1 MFKFNK
7 LWALALLFTLV
18 FTLTGCSPAPATAP
32 QADATTTEKT
42 ATATTY
48 PLTLNDGGDV
58 ALTFEKAPV
67 SVVSLSPSATEIIF
81 AIGKGDLLKGRTD
94 YCNFP
99 AEAAA
104 VPSVGSITEPN
115 LELLAAA
122 KPDVVF
128 ISDMFS
134 SEVKAKIEALGIK
147 VFDLSSH
154 DSFEGVYTALENAGV
169 ILDAQEAA
177 TTLTADMKS
186 KVADV
191 QNKVKDLP
199 KVDTYYVVGFGEY
212 GDFTAGKGTF
222 IDQMIGMAGGN
233 NVAQDAEG
241 WKYSLEKLIEK
252 DPELMICSKFFD
264 TKAGILAAN
273 GYKDLTA
280 VKNGKLME
288 IDNDQLDRQGPRSAD
303 GLLELA
309 KIIHPEAFK

>member
-7 LWALALLFTLV
+7 LWLTALIFTLV
-18 FTLTGCSPAPATAP
+18 FSLTGCSPAPEAQPAAQASETQTAATF
-32 QADATTTEKT
+32 
-42 ATATTY
+42 Y
-48 PLTLNDGGDV
+48 PLTLNDGADL
-58 ALTFEKAPV
+58 ALTFEKAPT
-67 SVVSLSPSATEIIF
+67 SIVSLSPSATEIVF
-81 AIGKGDLLKGRTD
+81 ALGKGDLLKGRTD

-134 SEVKAKIEALGIK
+134 SEIKAKIEALGIK

-154 DSFEGVYTALENAGV
+154 DSFDGVYTAIENAGA
-169 ILDAQEAA
+169 ILDVQEVS
-177 TTLTADMKS
+177 TAMISDMKA
-186 KVADV
+186 KVETVENA
-191 QNKVKDLP
+191 VKDLP
-199 KVDTYYVVGFGEY
+199 KVNTYYVVGFGEY

-233 NVAQDAEG
+233 NVAQDADG

-252 DPELMICSKFFD
+252 DPELMICSKFYD

-280 VKNGKLME
+280 VKTGKLLE

-303 GLLELA
+303 GLMELA
-309 KIIHPEAFK
+309 KLIHPEAFK